1 MRALQTTSSCSSWLV
16 FLVFFIFSACSSPP
30 KNPADV
36 YEMRKRAEVQL
47 DLGNKQA
54 DRGDLE
60 NALILLTEALRLA
73 VITDD
78 PGLRIRARLS
88 QGNVFFL
95 SGRVDDAVTGWNK
108 ALLEA
113 EQDGDAELA
122 AVCRIHIERG
132 NLLSPGGKSAAQ
144 SVRDAVN
151 RDLGLI
157 KQDRF
162 YAAFAWMVICLA
174 EKELGRYG
182 EAEAAA
188 RRSLDIHEK
197 DLYFELAA
205 YDWFMIA
212 SFRSLAADY
221 GGARQA
227 LDNAIAFDRRVENS
241 WGLAS
246 DWRALGDV
254 HAKAGDRSTSRAAY
268 QRAAEIYR
276 ALDSEEMAEQTLAK
290 IE

>member
-1 MRALQTTSSCSSWLV
+1 
-16 FLVFFIFSACSSPP
+16 
-30 KNPADV
+30 
-36 YEMRKRAEVQL
+36 MRKRAEVQL
-47 DLGNKQA
+47 NLGNKQA
-54 DRGDLE
+54 DQGNFN
-60 NALILLTEALRLA
+60 NALILLNEALRLA
-73 VITDD
+73 VVTDD

-88 QGNVFFL
+88 RSNALFS
-95 SGRVDDAVTGWNK
+95 SGYGDEARAGWNK
-108 ALLEA
+108 ALSEA
-113 EQDGDAELA
+113 EEIGNSGLA

-132 NLLSPGGKSAAQ
+132 KLLSPEGKSSAQ

-157 KQDRF
+157 KQDRY
-162 YAAFAWMVICLA
+162 YAAFAWMVISRA

-182 EAEAAA
+182 DAEAAA

-197 DLYFELAA
+197 DRYFELAA

-221 GGARQA
+221 RGARQA
-227 LDNAIAFDRRVENS
+227 LENALAFDRRVENS

-246 DWRALGDV
+246 DWHALGDV
-254 HAKAGDRSTSRAAY
+254 QAKAGDRPAARAAY

-276 ALDSEEMAEQTLAK
+276 ALGNDETAEQILAK